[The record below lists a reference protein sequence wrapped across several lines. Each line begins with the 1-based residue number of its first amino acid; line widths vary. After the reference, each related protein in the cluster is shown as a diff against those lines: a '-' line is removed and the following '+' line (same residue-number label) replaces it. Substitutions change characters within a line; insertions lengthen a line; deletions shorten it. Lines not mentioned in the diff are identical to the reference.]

1 MTCSFSQVL
10 PADWMKGNPSQT
22 CGLLFYIF
30 YIDFSENL
38 NVAASITRFHQDL
51 ATIEN
56 LASDIL
62 DSVAA
67 SLKHRRPSQLL
78 WKRLAFMTEIL
89 LQWFF
94 PPTYKSFRTCPALE
108 SLLGCLFAARSLIWL
123 RTRWWTPQARNIL
136 RFFAPL
142 LQLAISHG
150 FQNSPLREEAFCHL
164 VNMQKL
170 LINGFSAING
180 GFGLYQWWTDSTRYT
195 GIGQLQRPRFPCQ
208 GGLSRRLF
216 EHLFATIRPASQDG
230 RKLRYRLARRVA
242 PGASFFLIVAIGTEP
257 RIRALEKF
265 DIHAHRPK
273 SNGFKGNSATVGRP
287 TSKRSMQASKAPT

>member
-1 MTCSFSQVL
+1 MILWRFLWCCFCFWRCFWSKQDVSRNRCEHEFAFNFDPSIQLPSMPFPVHQWMQGWFRLALKASSAAHVHGLAPAWKVKKRSLSYSLARDRPLFWCRDGVPDLATVSVTVMTCSFSQVL

-89 LQWFF
+89 LQWLF

-123 RTRWWTPQARNIL
+123 RTRWWTPQARNMLKFIL
-136 RFFAPL
+136 ERFCF
-142 LQLAISHG
+142 LACI
-150 FQNSPLREEAFCHL
+150 
-164 VNMQKL
+164 
-170 LINGFSAING
+170 
-180 GFGLYQWWTDSTRYT
+180 D
-195 GIGQLQRPRFPCQ
+195 
-208 GGLSRRLF
+208 
-216 EHLFATIRPASQDG
+216 
-230 RKLRYRLARRVA
+230 
-242 PGASFFLIVAIGTEP
+242 
-257 RIRALEKF
+257 
-265 DIHAHRPK
+265 
-273 SNGFKGNSATVGRP
+273 GFKTFLWKTVI
-287 TSKRSMQASKAPT
+287 